1 MGMALVRDRDLGSE
15 YQVVKRNYRNKA
27 PELRDEQGRVHQGWL
42 GSKVRQKLIVDG
54 KISYRLI
61 VLQKKGGEV
70 KSLAA
75 ASAENVSSCT
85 RIPSVKKVGD
95 ATLSIAIDP
104 ILMTGK
110 GKNGGE
116 QMACISGWYCCD
128 KGTSLWDDLESSRT
142 EKTAFLQLERDLFGH
157 YLTSFAKHLTEFYRS
172 YPADYSEKGVFL
184 DIGGTGSVAS
194 GMKQVTSKFSNF
206 AGPLQYVALDSDKGR

>member
-61 VLQKKGGEV
+61 VLQKKGSEV
-70 KSLAA
+70 KLLAA

-85 RIPSVKKVGD
+85 RVPSVKKV
-95 ATLSIAIDP
+95 
-104 ILMTGK
+104 
-110 GKNGGE
+110 
-116 QMACISGWYCCD
+116 
-128 KGTSLWDDLESSRT
+128 
-142 EKTAFLQLERDLFGH
+142 
-157 YLTSFAKHLTEFYRS
+157 
-172 YPADYSEKGVFL
+172 
-184 DIGGTGSVAS
+184 
-194 GMKQVTSKFSNF
+194 
-206 AGPLQYVALDSDKGR
+206 